1 MTKLTKKKTG
11 NLELIDVRILVKKL
25 AGLIEYSELGWKK
38 NCPVVLTREE
48 LEHLVKTECLKN

>member
-11 NLELIDVRILVKKL
+11 NSELIDVRTLVKKL
-25 AGLIEYSELGWKK
+25 VGLIEYSELGCKK
-38 NCPVVLTREE
+38 NCPVILTVGE